1 MVGIENIVRFNDD
14 KRSRNPLDS
23 TTYTHFNIGA
33 YFKLSITFDY
43 EYNPVYPFIPR
54 WACVR

>member
-23 TTYTHFNIGA
+23 TIYTKFNINT
-33 YFKLSITFDY
+33 YFKLCFTFDY
-43 EYNPVYPFIPR
+43 DYYPINPVYR
-54 WACVR
+54 K